1 MLGALIGDTI
11 GSVYEFHNI
20 KTTEFPLFSSKSTF
34 TDDSVMTMAVA
45 EWLLKGKER
54 TMDDLEDAMVSLA
67 RRFPNRGYG
76 GGFYR
81 WLFFPNELRSYDG
94 QRSDGLRHPYG
105 SFGNGSAMRVSAVG
119 WFFDTLEE
127 TEFWAKKSAE
137 ITHNHPEGI
146 KGALATAAAIYMA
159 RTGSTKEDIR
169 EYIVSRYGY
178 DLSRTCDEI
187 RPTYRFNATC
197 QETVPQA
204 IVAFLES
211 TDFESCIRLGV
222 SLGGDTDTL
231 CAIAGAIAE
240 AFYGSIPEQIVK
252 HEWELLPEV
261 FHVILRRCAE
271 MSHYRLPKGL

>member
-146 KGALATAAAIYMA
+146 KGAQATGAAIYMA
-159 RTGSTKEDIR
+159 RMGSTKEDIR

-197 QETVPQA
+197 QGTVPQA

>member
-20 KTTEFPLFSSKSTF
+20 KTTEFPLFSTKSTF

-119 WFFDTLEE
+119 WFYDTLEE

-187 RPTYRFNATC
+187 RPTYRFNETC
-197 QETVPQA
+197 QGTVPQA

-231 CAIAGAIAE
+231 CAIAGTIAE

>member
-20 KTTEFPLFSSKSTF
+20 KTTEFPLFSTKSTF

-54 TMDDLEDAMVSLA
+54 TMDDLEEAMVSLA

-146 KGALATAAAIYMA
+146 KGAQATAAAIYMA

-187 RPTYRFNATC
+187 RPTYRFNETC
-197 QETVPQA
+197 QGTVPQA

-271 MSHYRLPKGL
+271 MSHYRLSQEL

>member
-20 KTTEFPLFSSKSTF
+20 KTTEFPLFSTKSTF

-146 KGALATAAAIYMA
+146 KGAQATAAAIYMA

-211 TDFESCIRLGV
+211 TDFESCIRLAV

-231 CAIAGAIAE
+231 CVIAGAIAE

-252 HEWELLPEV
+252 YEWELLPEV

>member
-20 KTTEFPLFSSKSTF
+20 KTTEFPLFSTKSTF

-54 TMDDLEDAMVSLA
+54 TMDDLEEAMVSLA

-146 KGALATAAAIYMA
+146 KGAQATAAAIYMA

-197 QETVPQA
+197 QGTVPQA

>member
-67 RRFPNRGYG
+67 RCFPNRGYG

-146 KGALATAAAIYMA
+146 KGAQATAAAIYMA

-187 RPTYRFNATC
+187 RPTYRFNETC
-197 QETVPQA
+197 QGTVPQA

-252 HEWELLPEV
+252 YEWELLPEV

-271 MSHYRLPKGL
+271 MSHYRLPQEL

>member
-20 KTTEFPLFSSKSTF
+20 KTTEFPLFSTKSTF

-54 TMDDLEDAMVSLA
+54 TMDDLEEAMVSLA

-105 SFGNGSAMRVSAVG
+105 SFGNGSAMRVSTVG

-146 KGALATAAAIYMA
+146 KGAQATAAAIYMA
-159 RTGSTKEDIR
+159 RTVSTKEDIR

>member
-20 KTTEFPLFSSKSTF
+20 KTTEFPLFSTKSTF

-54 TMDDLEDAMVSLA
+54 TMDDLEEAMVSLA

-76 GGFYR
+76 RGFYR

-119 WFFDTLEE
+119 WFYDTLEE

-146 KGALATAAAIYMA
+146 KGAQATAAAIYMA

-187 RPTYRFNATC
+187 RPTYRFNETC
-197 QETVPQA
+197 QGTVPQA

>member
-20 KTTEFPLFSSKSTF
+20 KTTEFPLFSTKSTF

-146 KGALATAAAIYMA
+146 KGAQATAAAIYMA

-187 RPTYRFNATC
+187 RPTYRFNETC

-252 HEWELLPEV
+252 HEWKLLPEV

>member
-20 KTTEFPLFSSKSTF
+20 KTTEFPLFSTKSTF

-54 TMDDLEDAMVSLA
+54 TMDDLEEAMVSLA

-146 KGALATAAAIYMA
+146 KGAQATAAAIYMA

-261 FHVILRRCAE
+261 FYVILRRCAE

>member
-20 KTTEFPLFSSKSTF
+20 KTTEFPLFSTKSTF

-146 KGALATAAAIYMA
+146 KGAQATAAAIYMA

-261 FHVILRRCAE
+261 FYVILRRCAE

>member
-20 KTTEFPLFSSKSTF
+20 KTTEFPLFSTKSTF

-119 WFFDTLEE
+119 WFYDTLEE

-146 KGALATAAAIYMA
+146 KGAQATAAAIYMA

-187 RPTYRFNATC
+187 RPTYRFNETC

-240 AFYGSIPEQIVK
+240 AFYGSIPEQIVE

-271 MSHYRLPKGL
+271 MSHYRLLKGL

>member
-20 KTTEFPLFSSKSTF
+20 KTTEFPLFPTKSTF

-146 KGALATAAAIYMA
+146 KGAQATAAAIYMA

-252 HEWELLPEV
+252 HEWKLLPEV

-271 MSHYRLPKGL
+271 MSHYRLPQEL

>member
-119 WFFDTLEE
+119 WFYDTLEE

-146 KGALATAAAIYMA
+146 KGAQATAAAIYMA

>member
-146 KGALATAAAIYMA
+146 KGAQATAAAIYMA

-187 RPTYRFNATC
+187 RPTYRFNETC
-197 QETVPQA
+197 QGTVPQA

>member
-20 KTTEFPLFSSKSTF
+20 KTTEFPLFSTKSTF

-54 TMDDLEDAMVSLA
+54 TMDDLEEAMVSLA
-67 RRFPNRGYG
+67 RCFPNRGYG

-146 KGALATAAAIYMA
+146 KGAQATAAAIYMA

-169 EYIVSRYGY
+169 ELL
-178 DLSRTCDEI
+178 LS
-187 RPTYRFNATC
+187 A
-197 QETVPQA
+197 
-204 IVAFLES
+204 
-211 TDFESCIRLGV
+211 
-222 SLGGDTDTL
+222 
-231 CAIAGAIAE
+231 
-240 AFYGSIPEQIVK
+240 K
-252 HEWELLPEV
+252 HEKSV
-261 FHVILRRCAE
+261 
-271 MSHYRLPKGL
+271 

>member
-20 KTTEFPLFSSKSTF
+20 KTTEFPLFSTKSTF

-54 TMDDLEDAMVSLA
+54 TMDDLEEAMVSLA

-146 KGALATAAAIYMA
+146 KGAQATAAAIYMA

-187 RPTYRFNATC
+187 RPTYRFNETC

>member
-20 KTTEFPLFSSKSTF
+20 KTTEFPLFSTKSTF

-146 KGALATAAAIYMA
+146 KGAQATAAAIYMA

-252 HEWELLPEV
+252 HEWKLLPEV

>member
-54 TMDDLEDAMVSLA
+54 TMDDLEEAMVSLA

-146 KGALATAAAIYMA
+146 KGAQATAAAIYMA

-197 QETVPQA
+197 QGTVPQA

-271 MSHYRLPKGL
+271 MSHYCLPKGL

>member
-119 WFFDTLEE
+119 WFYDTLEE

-146 KGALATAAAIYMA
+146 KGAQATAAAIYMA
-159 RTGSTKEDIR
+159 RMGSTKEDIR

-187 RPTYRFNATC
+187 RPTYRFNETC
-197 QETVPQA
+197 QGTVPQA

>member
-146 KGALATAAAIYMA
+146 KGAQATAAAIYMA

-187 RPTYRFNATC
+187 RPTYRFNETC

>member
-146 KGALATAAAIYMA
+146 KGAQATAAAIYMA

>member
-1 MLGALIGDTI
+1 
-11 GSVYEFHNI
+11 
-20 KTTEFPLFSSKSTF
+20 
-34 TDDSVMTMAVA
+34 
-45 EWLLKGKER
+45 
-54 TMDDLEDAMVSLA
+54 
-67 RRFPNRGYG
+67 
-76 GGFYR
+76 
-81 WLFFPNELRSYDG
+81 
-94 QRSDGLRHPYG
+94 
-105 SFGNGSAMRVSAVG
+105 MRVSAVG
-119 WFFDTLEE
+119 WFYDTLEE

-146 KGALATAAAIYMA
+146 KGAQATAAAIYMA

-169 EYIVSRYGY
+169 EYIVSCYGY

-240 AFYGSIPEQIVK
+240 AFYGSIPERIVK

>member
-146 KGALATAAAIYMA
+146 KGAQATAAAIYMA
-159 RTGSTKEDIR
+159 RMGSTKEDIR

-187 RPTYRFNATC
+187 RPTYRFNETC
-197 QETVPQA
+197 QGTVPQA

>member
-20 KTTEFPLFSSKSTF
+20 KTTEFPLFSTKSTF

-54 TMDDLEDAMVSLA
+54 TMDDLEEAMVSLA
-67 RRFPNRGYG
+67 RCFPNRGYG

-146 KGALATAAAIYMA
+146 KGAQATAAAIYMA

>member
-54 TMDDLEDAMVSLA
+54 TMDDLEEAMVSLA

-119 WFFDTLEE
+119 WFYDTLEE

-146 KGALATAAAIYMA
+146 KGAQATAAAIYMA

>member
-54 TMDDLEDAMVSLA
+54 TMDDLEEAMVSLA

-146 KGALATAAAIYMA
+146 KGAQATAAAIYMA

-187 RPTYRFNATC
+187 RPTYRFNETC
-197 QETVPQA
+197 QGTVPQA

>member
-20 KTTEFPLFSSKSTF
+20 KTTEFPLFSTKSTF

-146 KGALATAAAIYMA
+146 KGAQATAAAIYMA

-252 HEWELLPEV
+252 HEWKLLPEV

-271 MSHYRLPKGL
+271 MSHYRLPQEL

>member
-54 TMDDLEDAMVSLA
+54 TMDDLEEAMVSLA

-119 WFFDTLEE
+119 WFYDTLEE

-146 KGALATAAAIYMA
+146 KGAQATAAAIYMA

-187 RPTYRFNATC
+187 RPTYRFNETC
-197 QETVPQA
+197 QGTVPQA

>member
-20 KTTEFPLFSSKSTF
+20 KTTEFPLFSTKSTF

-54 TMDDLEDAMVSLA
+54 TMDDLEEAMVSLA

-146 KGALATAAAIYMA
+146 KGAQATAAAIYMA

>member
-20 KTTEFPLFSSKSTF
+20 KTTEFPLFSTKSTF

-54 TMDDLEDAMVSLA
+54 TMDDLEEAMVSLA

-146 KGALATAAAIYMA
+146 KGAQATAAAIYMA

-187 RPTYRFNATC
+187 RPTYRFNETC
-197 QETVPQA
+197 QGTVPQA